1 MTPDRLLLLLELTTS
16 LAHGEAGP
24 NASGP
29 NNMTLFHR
37 QLTLLSPNVMQAP
50 DGDALAPVRTILA
63 GYPLGDT
70 TQAFL
75 QAITGGQVLACLF
88 TAHVPWAYGGQDGT
102 GLFSG
107 MNRYQY
113 LSTRLADGVAIC
125 GTLAELWSFLARKL
139 DLPHPPDRVAKRLL
153 PFFILAPTIQTA
165 VLQAL
170 RGTLDLCIMGARY
183 LVESMKL
190 TDDDYAEKAG
200 QQVLGYYYYTLTDTQ
215 QMQLCQ
221 VAADRQAVRLPAVSG
236 NALRHILLR
245 EPGAT
250 RLLQDLG
257 LDPLTDPIPVGV
269 ERFLFGGGNT
279 AAKVTAPSNADILE
293 GTMRQRYPLID
304 ALGGAVDRFL
314 MSRSAVSIASWLVCR
329 EHNAATEAVAGI
341 TSQMSLLDTISEM
354 TRTRM
359 GIGGHDKES
368 GQMIF
373 SYEVL
378 PPGTQLLVE
387 IRFQPFTAARTKGA
401 TQQAVQDW
409 VLSGA
414 MLGAKSAQG
423 HGRCVVRQA
432 ELPYPEHAAA
442 YLEAL
447 RHNREA
453 LAAGLRAGTFGTEM
467 VLCAAT

>member
-29 NNMTLFHR
+29 NNTTLFHR
-37 QLTLLSPNVMQAP
+37 QLTLLPAP
-50 DGDALAPVRTILA
+50 VLEEPSRDSLDAVRTILA
-63 GYPLGDT
+63 QYPLGDS

-75 QAITGGQVLACLF
+75 QALTGGQVLACLF
-88 TAHVPWAYGGQDGT
+88 VAHFPLAYGGSEGT

-107 MNRYQY
+107 MARYQY
-113 LSTRLADGVAIC
+113 LSTRLGDGAAVC
-125 GTLAELWSFLARKL
+125 GTLAELFSFLARKL
-139 DLPHPPDRVAKRLL
+139 DLPHPPDRVAKLL
-153 PFFILAPTIQTA
+153 VPFFTLPLTLQTSM
-165 VLQAL
+165 LQSL
-170 RGTLDLCIMGARY
+170 RQTLDLVIMGARY

-190 TDDDYAEKAG
+190 TDDEYAAKAG
-200 QQVLGYYYYTLTDTQ
+200 QQVLGYFYYTLTEAQ
-215 QMQLCQ
+215 QAQLRQPHC
-221 VAADRQAVRLPAVSG
+221 DRQAVRLPAVSG

-250 RLLQDLG
+250 RLLQALG
-257 LDPLTDPIPVGV
+257 LDPKTDPVPVGV

-293 GTMRQRYPLID
+293 ATMRQRYPFID

-314 MSRSAVSIASWLVCR
+314 LSRSAVSVASWLVCR
-329 EHNAATEAVAGI
+329 ENNAATEAVGGVRSDI
-341 TSQMSLLDTISEM
+341 SLLDTIAEL
-354 TRTRM
+354 TRTRT

-387 IRFQPFTAARTKGA
+387 IRFQPFTALVTKGA
-401 TQQAVQDW
+401 TQQMVQDW
-409 VLSGA
+409 MAGGA
-414 MLGAKSAQG
+414 SLGAKNAQG
-423 HGRCVVRQA
+423 HGRCIVRQA
-432 ELPYPEHAAA
+432 ELPYADAAEE
-442 YLEAL
+442 YCIY
-447 RHNREA
+447 
-453 LAAGLRAGTFGTEM
+453 LAAEHELLADGLRRGTFGTEM